1 MISMIMAQPS
11 LRPDPDQFCPLTR
24 LNAVGAGNHEAQYR
38 FDTVERGPVVL
49 LALPFRFRYEI
60 NFACALYPD
69 RWFRDTAV
77 NWCLCAARDSNP
89 EPADSRSAVRIAA
102 R

>member
-1 MISMIMAQPS
+1 MISMIMAQRS
-11 LRPDPDQFCPLTR
+11 LRPDPDQFCRLTR

-49 LALPFRFRYEI
+49 LALPFRFRCEI

-77 NWCLCAARDSNP
+77 NWCFVRRQGL
-89 EPADSRSAVRIAA
+89 EP
-102 R
+102 